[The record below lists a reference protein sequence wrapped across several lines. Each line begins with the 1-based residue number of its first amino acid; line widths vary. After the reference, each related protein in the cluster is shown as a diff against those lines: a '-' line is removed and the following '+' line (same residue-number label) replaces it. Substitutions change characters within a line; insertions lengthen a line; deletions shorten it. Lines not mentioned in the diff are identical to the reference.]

1 MRSRV
6 ERILAATTAPAKLGW
21 GKRIGTAAVILPVV
35 IVSAGS
41 HRLPHRAGVVAG
53 DRPRRRMPA
62 TAVRKPQSV
71 SFYSLGRASIFTVS
85 REGDDFFGQ
94 VSGQRKL
101 RLAAAGDGT
110 YSYPAPAGPITRGR
124 RP

>member
-1 MRSRV
+1 MSTPAIDRV
-6 ERILAATTAPAKLGW
+6 ADA
-21 GKRIGTAAVILPVV
+21 
-35 IVSAGS
+35 
-41 HRLPHRAGVVAG
+41 
-53 DRPRRRMPA
+53 A

-101 RLAAAGDGT
+101 RLAAAGDGADAPVVV
-110 YSYPAPAGPITRGR
+110 SANPGCLPAIPVNQPVTGR
-124 RP
+124 